1 MNPESTSLIASTK
14 LMAMLIIPQI
24 FNGFTNMLEQ
34 IKTIAMLVVAFML
47 GSLAVSFVGMFIS
60 FMCGVLQ

>member
-1 MNPESTSLIASTK
+1 MGNV
-14 LMAMLIIPQI
+14 M
-24 FNGFTNMLEQ
+24 FEQ

-60 FMCGVLQ
+60 FMYGVLQ

>member
-1 MNPESTSLIASTK
+1 
-14 LMAMLIIPQI
+14 
-24 FNGFTNMLEQ
+24 
-34 IKTIAMLVVAFML
+34 VVAFML

>member
-1 MNPESTSLIASTK
+1 
-14 LMAMLIIPQI
+14 
-24 FNGFTNMLEQ
+24 MLEQ

-60 FMCGVLQ
+60 LCVGYYNSVWS